1 MKNTILILITVA
13 AIGVSAYLWYSYA
26 GTSVQPAL
34 ERTSANDQAS
44 AEIKDL
50 LAILQTLQS
59 IKIDAA
65 YLDDPS
71 FKMLIDFAPTTAEP
85 SEKGRPN
92 PFISASGANAYVAQV
107 KSIGGQ

>member
-1 MKNTILILITVA
+1 MKNTILILVTVV
-13 AIGVSAYLWYSYA
+13 AIGASAYLWYSYA
-26 GTSVQPAL
+26 GAPAQPAL
-34 ERTSANDQAS
+34 ERTSATDQAS

-65 YLDDPS
+65 YLDDPN
-71 FKMLIDFAPTTAEP
+71 FKMLIDFAPSTAVP

-92 PFISASGANAYVAQV
+92 PFVPASASNAYVAQT
-107 KSIGGQ
+107 KSTGGQ